1 MESFIEK
8 LKLSI
13 YEKKFGAGIRQEKT
27 AQSVKYLVIVMA
39 VIGSIIMIKA
49 DFKMYY
55 GLDKFTTTLK
65 NDYPDF
71 ELKDG
76 YLFCQGDMPF
86 IIQEK
91 DDIII
96 IDTTGKTDA
105 SVMNSYSNGALITQ
119 STLVYKKSLVESRT
133 YNLSDMKMFNFT
145 KAGLIKF
152 IHNCLIPGLIVVFL
166 FGAFF
171 IYLWKMIGV
180 FFLSLIAFV
189 VSKVVSV
196 DMDYQN
202 LFKISIYAIVVPTI
216 IDSGLDLAGVN
227 IPHFWIVYY
236 AIAIYYLWRFIK
248 LPKENEDETLSEQS
262 TEEDPVK
269 EQL

>member
-1 MESFIEK
+1 METVIEK

-13 YEKKFGAGIRQEKT
+13 YDKNFGTGIRQEKT
-27 AQSVKYLVIVMA
+27 AKSVKYLVILMA

-86 IIQEK
+86 IIQDK
-91 DDIII
+91 DAIII
-96 IDTTGKTDA
+96 FDTTGKTDA
-105 SVMNSYSNGALITQ
+105 SVLNGYSSGALITE
-119 STLVYKKSLVESRT
+119 STLVYKKNNVESRT
-133 YNLSDMKMFNFT
+133 YNLSEAKMFNFT
-145 KAGLIKF
+145 RTGRIGI
-152 IHNCLIPGLIVVFL
+152 IHNWTIPALIFVFL
-166 FGAFF
+166 FGVFF
-171 IYLWKMIGV
+171 IFLWKMTGV
-180 FFLSLIAFV
+180 FFLSLIALV
-189 VSKVVSV
+189 LSKILSV
-196 DMDYQN
+196 DLDFQT

-227 IPHFWIVYY
+227 IPHFWVVYY
-236 AIAIYYLWRFIK
+236 AIAIFYLWRFIK
-248 LPKENEDETLSEQS
+248 VPKENGDKTLSYKS
-262 TEEDPVK
+262 TEA
-269 EQL
+269 EQMTE